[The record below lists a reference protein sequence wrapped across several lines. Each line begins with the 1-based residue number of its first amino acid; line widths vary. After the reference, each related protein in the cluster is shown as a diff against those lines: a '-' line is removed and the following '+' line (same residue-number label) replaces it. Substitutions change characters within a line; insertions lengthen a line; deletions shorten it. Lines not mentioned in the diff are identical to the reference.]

1 MEPGRVGASGG
12 GGGIERL
19 EGDQRALRAGTAV
32 EGGREPG
39 EGYSIYRCRDELG
52 TLPGEIESVI
62 TFGARWVGVEEE
74 KLLKVSE
81 GYERRL
87 CSWNSS
93 LTRTRHDTARG
104 DPSPTRPKAGSV

>member
-1 MEPGRVGASGG
+1 M
-12 GGGIERL
+12 ERL

-32 EGGREPG
+32 EGGMEPG
-39 EGYSIYRCRDELG
+39 EGYSIYRSRDELG
-52 TLPGEIESVI
+52 ALPGEIESVI

-87 CSWNSS
+87 CS

-104 DPSPTRPKAGSV
+104 DPSPTAKAG